1 MLQPAMRSNWQVCDA
16 LPSSTTH
23 RGSPHVAGWS
33 AYPSIAVI
41 SISLP
46 DRREGPR
53 HKVAALQPAAREQEP
68 RSRWLIE
75 RTAIAGGQGQHDR
88 LASRPPTQ
96 YGQDQQ
102 IISGPAPGEP
112 HRAQTSLLECA
123 VHLGRKKLTRTMPLN
138 TDRPINRAMVA
149 GCAISATRNYLKL
162 HRPRRL
168 NPLFSNTRAK
178 SLKLCTHSRPP
189 LFEFPKS
196 STSYKSP

>member
-1 MLQPAMRSNWQVCDA
+1 VPK
-16 LPSSTTH
+16 
-23 RGSPHVAGWS
+23 
-33 AYPSIAVI
+33 
-41 SISLP
+41 
-46 DRREGPR
+46 

-68 RSRWLIE
+68 RCRWLIE
-75 RTAIAGGQGQHDR
+75 RTAIAGWLGSTR
-88 LASRPPTQ
+88 STRVATACSVWSRPA
-96 YGQDQQ
+96 DHL

-123 VHLGRKKLTRTMPLN
+123 VHLLGRRKLTRTMPLN
-138 TDRPINRAMVA
+138 TDRAINRAVVA

-178 SLKLCTHSRPP
+178 SLKLCTHSRSP

-196 STSYKSP
+196 STSYKDAMRRTKDRLSPFALSFVPS